1 MNEECINISK
11 CICQWRLMQVLFFS
25 FCNIKIVALI
35 NSLLKPPSAALSAH
49 TEERGEER
57 GAIYSLL
64 SLSLGKE
71 SERQIDKKKM
81 HSFPPFLCLSFFL
94 FFFLFCST
102 GNDYVLGFMEMLGSH
117 RATMLLNLAL
127 FLLSGVLPSAYR
139 HMRRHIAPHC
149 AQQGDK
155 FLCVCQFKQA

>member
-11 CICQWRLMQVLFFS
+11 CICQWRLMRVLFFS

-81 HSFPPFLCLSFFL
+81 HSFPPFLCLPLFL
-94 FFFLFCST
+94 F
-102 GNDYVLGFMEMLGSH
+102 H
-117 RATMLLNLAL
+117 RE
-127 FLLSGVLPSAYR
+127 
-139 HMRRHIAPHC
+139 
-149 AQQGDK
+149 
-155 FLCVCQFKQA
+155 

>member
-11 CICQWRLMQVLFFS
+11 CICQWRLMRVLFFS

-64 SLSLGKE
+64 SPSLGKE

-81 HSFPPFLCLSFFL
+81 RSFPPFLCLSFFL
-94 FFFLFCST
+94 SF
-102 GNDYVLGFMEMLGSH
+102 
-117 RATMLLNLAL
+117 
-127 FLLSGVLPSAYR
+127 
-139 HMRRHIAPHC
+139 
-149 AQQGDK
+149 
-155 FLCVCQFKQA
+155 FLCVFYRGMTVY

>member
-57 GAIYSLL
+57 RG
-64 SLSLGKE
+64 E
-71 SERQIDKKKM
+71 
-81 HSFPPFLCLSFFL
+81 PFIPFCLSRW
-94 FFFLFCST
+94 
-102 GNDYVLGFMEMLGSH
+102 GKRVKD
-117 RATMLLNLAL
+117 R
-127 FLLSGVLPSAYR
+127 
-139 HMRRHIAPHC
+139 
-149 AQQGDK
+149 
-155 FLCVCQFKQA
+155 